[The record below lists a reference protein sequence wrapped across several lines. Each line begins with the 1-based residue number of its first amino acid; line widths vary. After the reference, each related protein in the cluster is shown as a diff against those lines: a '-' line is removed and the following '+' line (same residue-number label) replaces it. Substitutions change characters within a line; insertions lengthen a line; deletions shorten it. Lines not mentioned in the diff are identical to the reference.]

1 VTNTIET
8 FPVEVMEIDALRAD
22 PDNPQ
27 VHNDGDIARLHHSI
41 ATHGLLELPT
51 WNRATGYL
59 VGGHARLEVL
69 RQMGVA
75 RCPVIVVDKD
85 EDAEAAANIALNAN
99 YGHPDPVRT
108 AAIIHQLEAA
118 FVDIDDV
125 CLPPYE
131 IDRIVAEA
139 ERVTD
144 ALIAEHA
151 HAVPAGLVP
160 DPDTD
165 LAVQDASPTCAT
177 CAACGQSLPRE
188 RTRTPRRG
196 GRKH

>member
-1 VTNTIET
+1 VSDAIEM
-8 FPVEVMEIDALRAD
+8 FPIEVLSLDQLRAD

-27 VHNDGDIARLHHSI
+27 VHDDGDIARLHHSI

-51 WNRATGYL
+51 WNRETGYL
-59 VGGHARLEVL
+59 VGGHARVEVL

-85 EDAEAAANIALNAN
+85 EDAEAAANLALNAS
-99 YGHPDPVRT
+99 YGHYDPMLT

-118 FVDIDDV
+118 MVDIDDV

-131 IDRIVAEA
+131 IDRIIAEA
-139 ERVTD
+139 ERATD

-151 HAVPAGLVP
+151 AATTPIERVSA
-160 DPDTD
+160 
-165 LAVQDASPTCAT
+165 PTPPQVVEEPPAT
-177 CAACGQSLPRE
+177 CAACGRPLPRE
-188 RTRTPRRG
+188 RTPRGG

>member
-1 VTNTIET
+1 MSDTIET
-8 FPVEVMEIDALRAD
+8 FPVEVVSLDLLHPD

-27 VHNDGDIARLHHSI
+27 VHSDGAIARLHHSI

-59 VGGHARLEVL
+59 VGGHARVEVL

-75 RCPVIVVDKD
+75 RCPVIVVDKN
-85 EDAEAAANIALNAN
+85 EDAEAAANIALNAS
-99 YGHPDPVRT
+99 YGHADVVRT

-139 ERVTD
+139 ERITD
-144 ALIAEHA
+144 ALIVEHTTGA
-151 HAVPAGLVP
+151 HAAPDARALGPDAHLAG
-160 DPDTD
+160 
-165 LAVQDASPTCAT
+165 QDAPGTCE
-177 CAACGQSLPRE
+177 ACGRPLPPE
-188 RTRTPRRG
+188 RAPRHG